1 MPVSASLPAP
11 AGEAREHGERV
22 RAHLHA
28 AIADAGGWL
37 DFERFMSL
45 ALYAPGLGY
54 YSAGATK
61 LGAGGDFVTAPEL
74 GPLFAQSLA
83 RALAPVLAECP
94 DAGIVEFGAGTG
106 ALAAELLPALAAL
119 GIAVPD
125 YAILETSA
133 ALKARQQA
141 RIDALPRDQASR
153 VRWLD
158 RLPPAAPAG
167 IVIANEVLDALPVQ
181 RFRVET
187 DGVRPLGVVRDGDGF
202 AWRTGDADA
211 ALAREVETR
220 LGPALATL
228 PAGYESELCMLMPA
242 WVASALA
249 LFDSGVALF
258 VDYGLPRRE
267 YYAPERCGGT
277 LRCHYRHHA
286 HSDPFLVP
294 GLQDITA
301 WVDFT
306 TVAEAA
312 VATGWEV
319 AGFATQAHWLLDCG
333 VLEVAAAPAAD
344 ARAEAER
351 ARELRMLTMPG
362 EMGER
367 FRVMALSR
375 GVETVPP
382 GFGLRD
388 LRDRL

>member
-83 RALAPVLAECP
+83 RSLAPVLAEHP

-119 GIAVPD
+119 GFAVPD

-133 ALKARQQA
+133 ALKARQQT
-141 RIDALPRDQASR
+141 RIAALPGDHASR

-158 RLPPAAPAG
+158 RLPPAAPVG
-167 IVIANEVLDALPVQ
+167 IVIANEVLDALPVR
-181 RFRVET
+181 RFRVEA
-187 DGVRPLGVVRDGDGF
+187 DGVRPLGVVRDGDSF
-202 AWRTGDADA
+202 AWRIGDADA
-211 ALAREVETR
+211 ALAREVESR
-220 LGPALATL
+220 LGPELAALPT
-228 PAGYESELCMLMPA
+228 GYASELCALMPA
-242 WVASALA
+242 WVASALE

-267 YYAPERCGGT
+267 YYAPERSGGT

-312 VATGWEV
+312 VAAGWEV
-319 AGFATQAHWLLDCG
+319 AGFATQAHWLLDSG
-333 VLEVAAAPAAD
+333 VLEVVAAPAVD

-375 GVETVPP
+375 GVDPVPA